1 MAGLKRAI
9 NLGSTFCGA
18 QGEKVD
24 AGTVDITLV
33 LVRKYVDYYH
43 SCRTHLS
50 LEKDAPEPR
59 RVESPAMGRVRAIP
73 KVGGLYHYYTRR
85 AA

>member
-1 MAGLKRAI
+1 MPVPSIYSSARTKLDLPRPDSSNLKRI
-9 NLGSTFCGA
+9 L
-18 QGEKVD
+18 
-24 AGTVDITLV
+24 
-33 LVRKYVDYYH
+33 RKYVDYYH

-59 RVESPAMGRVRAIP
+59 RVESPAMGKVRAIP
-73 KVGGLYHYYTRR
+73 KVGGLHHYYTRR